1 MRFFYAILTAA
12 IALGA
17 SLAVR
22 AQSANVQLVDGIQA
36 IVHDSIITVQDL
48 NERTDPL
55 LEALRARPRITQ
67 EEYQRE
73 RYKLLDQNLEDL
85 MDIDLIL
92 HDFQTAGYKLPES
105 IIDQIVEERI
115 RARYGNRTTA
125 MQSLQKDGITLQK
138 YREAVR
144 NDFIVQQ
151 MTLKNNPAE
160 PLISPY
166 KIETYYAEHKDT
178 FKVDDEVKLRM
189 IVLNKSSDVE
199 AEQTKKQAEEILSKL
214 NEGASFAEM
223 ASVYSQGSQRNQG
236 GDWGWVPK
244 LDTDGKPVLRKELAD
259 VAFTLKAGEK
269 SGVIETPT
277 ADYLML
283 VEDRRATHVK
293 PLKEVR
299 DDIEKTLQTEER
311 SRLRK
316 QWIERLKKKTYF
328 KYF

>member
-1 MRFFYAILTAA
+1 MRIFYAILTAA
-12 IALGA
+12 IVLSS
-17 SLAVR
+17 SLPVR
-22 AQSANVQLVDGIQA
+22 AQSSSVQLVDGIQA
-36 IVHDSIITVQDL
+36 IVHDSIITYQDL
-48 NERTDPL
+48 KERTDPFLEL
-55 LEALRARPRITQ
+55 LHQRLHITQ
-67 EEYQRE
+67 EEYQKELDRM
-73 RYKLLDQNLEDL
+73 LDQNLEDL
-85 MDIDLIL
+85 VDNELIL
-92 HDFQTAGYKLPES
+92 HDFQTAGYKLPDS
-105 IIDQIVEERI
+105 IIDQIVAERI

-125 MQSLQKDGITLQK
+125 MQSLQKDGITLEK
-138 YREAVR
+138 YREMVR

-151 MTLKNNPAE
+151 MTLKNISAE
-160 PLISPY
+160 LIISPY
-166 KIETYYAEHKDT
+166 KIETYYAEHKDK

-189 IVLNKSSDVE
+189 IVLNKSFDAD
-199 AEQTKKQAEEILSKL
+199 AEQTKTLAEEILSKL

-244 LDTDGKPVLRKELAD
+244 LDIDGKPVLRKELAD
-259 VAFTLKAGEK
+259 VAFTLKPGEK

-283 VEDRRATHVK
+283 VEDRRATHIK

-316 QWIERLKKKTYF
+316 QWIDRLKKKTYF